1 MIVSLTPATLLGKQI
16 NLTLMRAKSLNCIQL
31 FRTLRTVACQAPL
44 SWGFPGKSTG
54 VGCHFLL
61 QCTKVK
67 TESEVTQSCQTLG
80 DSMDGSLPGSSI
92 HGVSQAR
99 VLEWGVSTFSKESS
113 KPRDQTQ
120 VSSTSGRFFI
130 VRVTREVY
138 SFGLFECQ
146 IIETDLKKARIY
158 SKKAEIAAN

>member
-1 MIVSLTPATLLGKQI
+1 
-16 NLTLMRAKSLNCIQL
+16 
-31 FRTLRTVACQAPL
+31 
-44 SWGFPGKSTG
+44 
-54 VGCHFLL
+54 
-61 QCTKVK
+61 
-67 TESEVTQSCQTLG
+67 
-80 DSMDGSLPGSSI
+80 MDGSLPGSSI
-92 HGVSQAR
+92 DGVSQAR

>member
-1 MIVSLTPATLLGKQI
+1 MSDSEQPQRWQSTRLP
-16 NLTLMRAKSLNCIQL
+16 R
-31 FRTLRTVACQAPL
+31 
-44 SWGFPGKSTG
+44 SWDSPGKNTG
-54 VGCHFLL
+54 EGCHLLL
-61 QCTKVK
+61 QCIKVK
-67 TESEVTQSCQTLG
+67 RESEVTQSCQTLG

-138 SFGLFECQ
+138 SFGLFVCQ
-146 IIETDLKKARIY
+146 IIEIDLKKARIY

>member
-1 MIVSLTPATLLGKQI
+1 M
-16 NLTLMRAKSLNCIQL
+16 
-31 FRTLRTVACQAPL
+31 
-44 SWGFPGKSTG
+44 
-54 VGCHFLL
+54 
-61 QCTKVK
+61 K